1 MKNDGDHGLLSRL
14 AEVTSTSLGSS
25 QSAPRWRA
33 EMGEERMMFGTEACV
48 PLVGPASELRLKKAK
63 LEIVRETLHD
73 HLPLW

>member
-1 MKNDGDHGLLSRL
+1 
-14 AEVTSTSLGSS
+14 
-25 QSAPRWRA
+25 
-33 EMGEERMMFGTEACV
+33 MMFGTEACV